1 MTWSVLV
8 YSIFSD
14 VCGLSQSVDPLVG
27 LRYLSALGMGG
38 EWALGVALVM
48 EVWPSNKRWLLA
60 GIIGAAANIGIAL
73 IAIAGLYSG
82 QLGAGLAA
90 LGLAE
95 SLVTKA
101 TDNGGWRLL
110 MMRGALPA
118 FLTFFIRL
126 FVPES
131 EKWKQATMS
140 SAPVRLS
147 EIFNPKHRRMVLL
160 ATAMAAIA
168 LLSTWGSDQNLPSIA
183 YDLSNKATDSRRMAQ
198 I

>member
-1 MTWSVLV
+1 MVELYSAGVEIASVACVRAMTWSVLV

-14 VCGLSQSVDPLVG
+14 LCGLSQSVDPLVG

-60 GIIGAAANIGIAL
+60 GIIGAAANIEIAL

-110 MMRGALPA
+110 MLLGALPA

-126 FVPES
+126 FMPES
-131 EKWKQATMS
+131 EKWKQAARF
-140 SAPVRLS
+140 SAPVR
-147 EIFNPKHRRMVLL
+147 
-160 ATAMAAIA
+160 
-168 LLSTWGSDQNLPSIA
+168 
-183 YDLSNKATDSRRMAQ
+183 
-198 I
+198 